1 LRIIKDA
8 AMTLPLRKL
17 SAPINEWTALEIA
30 NAVNARK
37 ISCEAVVRACLDRVA
52 AREAEVMAWEFLD
65 PDQVITQAR
74 ALDAAGISGPLAG
87 VPFGIKDIID
97 TCDMPTQM
105 GSPIYKGH
113 RPIGDAA
120 CVALSRKAGGI
131 LLGKTVTTEFA
142 NRHPGKTHN
151 PFDFTRTPGGSS
163 SGSAAA
169 VGDHMVPLAIG
180 TQTTASTIRPASF
193 CGTFGYRPTHGD
205 LRCVGVKEAAGSLDT
220 LGLFAHSVEDIA
232 LYRDV
237 LTGGKPAPIAER
249 SGPPRIGFCRTH
261 LWSQLEPHTQELM
274 EDAALRLAR
283 AGAKIE
289 DVTLPAEL
297 EGIEDA
303 HRWVSSF
310 EFSRNFTWEIENHW
324 NEISETLRNNRL
336 KDGLACPFERYRDAR
351 DLLARCRLL
360 LDPVFDNYDVL
371 LTAPATGEA
380 PVGLNKTGNAALCV
394 IWTSTHVPAMTLPAF
409 KGPNGLPIGAQLIA
423 RRNADRALFSAAR
436 WAWRVLS

>member
-1 LRIIKDA
+1 MTKISHNSGASARSDA
-8 AMTLPLRKL
+8 PLQD
-17 SAPINEWTALEIA
+17 WTASEIA
-30 NAVNARK
+30 AAVNARTVT
-37 ISCEAVVRACLDRVA
+37 CETVVRACLERIA
-52 AREAEVMAWEFLD
+52 EREAQVMAWEYLN
-65 PDQVITQAR
+65 PDQVIAQAR
-74 ALDAAGISGPLAG
+74 ALDAAGVSGPLAG

-97 TCDMPTQM
+97 TSDMPTQM

-113 RPIGDAA
+113 QPKGDAA

-205 LRCVGVKEAAGSLDT
+205 LRCVGVKEAAGTLDT
-220 LGLFAHSVEDIA
+220 LGLFARSIEDIA
-232 LYRDV
+232 LYREV
-237 LTGGKPAPIAER
+237 LTGSAPVAIAEPAAPLR
-249 SGPPRIGFCRTH
+249 VGFCRTH
-261 LWSQLEPHTQELM
+261 LWSQLEPHTQSLI
-274 EDAALRLAR
+274 EDAAARLAR
-283 AGAKIE
+283 AGAKVE
-289 DVTLPAEL
+289 EVALPADFER
-297 EGIEDA
+297 IEDA

-324 NEISETLRNNRL
+324 DQISETLRNNRI
-336 KDGLACPFERYRDAR
+336 KDGLSCSFEQYREAR
-351 DLLARCRLL
+351 ELMARCRGL
-360 LDPVFDNYDVL
+360 LDPVFDQYDVL
-371 LTAPATGEA
+371 LNAPASGEA

-394 IWTSTHVPAMTLPAF
+394 LWTSMHVPAVTLPLF
-409 KGPNGLPIGAQLIA
+409 KGPLGLPIGMQLIA

-436 WAWRVLS
+436 WAWRTLS